1 MADSFADLWTSSAP
15 VKQTQQPQR
24 LGASSAQKPNP
35 PSQRPQWDAFSALSA
50 SQPTSRT
57 HLPLQ
62 AQIQQKPV
70 TVSQRQNVSSDA
82 FSGLFDAS
90 MGFGS
95 GSTKEATNMSMAEKA
110 TLAQKGKAQ
119 QVQLENGRISSQSTI
134 PSAWD
139 GLDSLAQTT
148 IPVMS
153 SAVKSPPQDDFDF
166 TFGCAKATQ
175 KVDSGVGQ
183 DEDDWGLSDFSSP
196 HSSARLKAQPKVQSL
211 WDIDD
216 FVSPSPQRSQT
227 DSSVSSNLAV
237 RNDRENALLDGNV
250 REDDILGDL
259 CKPVQNHSIR
269 PSPPPQ
275 LAPVPSTAQQLSRTP
290 TTSPPPHITGQLVE
304 MGFSPQTA
312 RSALV
317 STCTADGFDVQ
328 AALDWLLAHGEASSP
343 SESDNHRSGG
353 LDSETVNR
361 TFRGPPTRATRKPS
375 HLGSRN
381 AQQRQPNSDTADF
394 PASTERFLSQAGEIG
409 RGMFSRANALF
420 KEGKERAVKMYEER
434 TGASSARVAGS
445 ADGRPRWMREGSGE
459 GGLRENKPQGGFK
472 DENHESKSCKSR
484 SLRSSPGDIQFQ
496 ASPPATTEEVDLFGN
511 DASQI
516 VHQSHPPKG
525 KPNTEL
531 TPSTSNSTS
540 SRLLTRS
547 PPHVPPRKL
556 TATISSA
563 VFGTYQSQ
571 KSAGTEAYK
580 LGQYPAAAAAY
591 SRALASVPEGHVLCL
606 PLLTNRAAALSKV
619 GELSGVAEDCSAA
632 IALTERYMSKADTA
646 YAKIGRMHV
655 IVEAT
660 SGTEEGTEVDLAGG
674 LTKAYQRRAEAYEGL
689 EKWARA
695 LADWKVLVGAEWAG
709 AARSLATS
717 GIARCRRI
725 DGTKRRPGIRPS
737 VSSTVVPQLSKPR
750 PKHSMVSAP
759 IGTGESSAVAAL
771 RAAADVAAS
780 EDAERC
786 AHKDA
791 VDAQL
796 LAWRQGKETNIR
808 ALLTTLDSV
817 LWPELGW
824 KKVGMAEV
832 VGKGQVKV
840 AYMRAIARVHPDK
853 LNANNT
859 TIEQQMIA
867 SGRGTAFLQQ

>member
-24 LGASSAQKPNP
+24 LGASSAPKPNP

-70 TVSQRQNVSSDA
+70 AVSQRQNVSSDA

-95 GSTKEATNMSMAEKA
+95 GSAKEATNMSMAEKA

-119 QVQLENGRISSQSTI
+119 QAQLENGRISSQSAI

-175 KVDSGVGQ
+175 KIDSGVSQ
-183 DEDDWGLSDFSSP
+183 DEGDWGLSDFSSP
-196 HSSARLKAQPKVQSL
+196 HPSAQLKAQPKVQSL

-216 FVSPSPQRSQT
+216 FASPSPQRSQT
-227 DSSVSSNLAV
+227 DSPVSSNLTV
-237 RNDRENALLDGNV
+237 RNDRENALFDGNV

-317 STCTADGFDVQ
+317 STCTPDGFDVQ
-328 AALDWLLAHGEASSP
+328 AALDWLLAHREASSP
-343 SESDNHRSGG
+343 SESDNRRSEG
-353 LDSETVNR
+353 LDSETVHR
-361 TFRGPPTRATRKPS
+361 TSRGPPTRATRKPS

-434 TGASSARVAGS
+434 TGASSTRVAGS
-445 ADGRPRWMREGSGE
+445 ANGRPRWMREGSGE
-459 GGLRENKPQGGFK
+459 GELREDKPQGDFK

-496 ASPPATTEEVDLFGN
+496 ASPPATTEEVDLFSN

-516 VHQSHPPKG
+516 VHQSLPPKG
-525 KPNTEL
+525 KPNAEL

-540 SRLLTRS
+540 SLLTD
-547 PPHVPPRKL
+547 P
-556 TATISSA
+556 
-563 VFGTYQSQ
+563 QSTTC
-571 KSAGTEAYK
+571 TEAYK

-591 SRALASVPEGHVLCL
+591 SRALASVPEGHVLRL

-619 GELSGVAEDCSAA
+619 GELSGVVEDCSAA

-646 YAKIGRMHV
+646 NAKIGRMHV
-655 IVEAT
+655 VVEAT

-695 LADWKVLVGAEWAG
+695 LADWKWAG

-717 GIARCRRI
+717 GIARCRRMVDGGDQSAP

-737 VSSTVVPQLSKPR
+737 VSPTVVPQLSKPR
-750 PKHSMVSAP
+750 PKHSTVSP
-759 IGTGESSAVAAL
+759 SIGTGESSAVVAL

-780 EDAERC
+780 EDAER
-786 AHKDA
+786 
-791 VDAQL
+791 
-796 LAWRQGKETNIR
+796 KETNIR

-824 KKVGMAEV
+824 KKV
-832 VGKGQVKV
+832 KV

-853 LNANNT
+853 LNADNT

-867 SGRGTAFLQQ
+867 SGVFGTLNQAWNAFLQQ